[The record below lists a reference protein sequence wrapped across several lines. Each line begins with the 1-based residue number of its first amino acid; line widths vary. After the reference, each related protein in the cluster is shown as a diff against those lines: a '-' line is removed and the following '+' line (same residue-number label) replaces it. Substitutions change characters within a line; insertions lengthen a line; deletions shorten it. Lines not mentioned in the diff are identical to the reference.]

1 MSMHRAESD
10 YLHSFPEEQAPSA
23 ADIPQPGGIDEL
35 VQQIKDTADKLLRDK
50 ANRGDV
56 KLLSTALRELRY
68 AFKVFA
74 PVRGRRKVTVFG
86 SARTPPD
93 DPAYKQAVEFGR
105 LVAQEGF
112 MVITGAA
119 SGIMEA
125 GHVGAGRENS
135 IGVNIL
141 LPFEQSANSVIAGD
155 TKLMHLKYFFT
166 RKLLF
171 VKESDAVALFPGGFG
186 TQDEAFEALT
196 LVQTGKSH
204 MFPIV
209 CVDYAADGYWQA
221 WDRYIRTQ
229 MLQRRMISP
238 ADTSLYKVTTSVE
251 EAVAEIRDFYRV
263 YHSMRY
269 VRGDLVLRLQRAPS
283 AQLLERVRSEF
294 KDILA
299 GGTFDLTHAD
309 PVEANEAH
317 IQNLPRLRFRFD
329 RRSLGRLR
337 QLIDLLNRE
346 IE

>member
-1 MSMHRAESD
+1 MNTPPSYSD
-10 YLHSFPEEQAPSA
+10 YIHSFPEEQAPSA
-23 ADIPQPGGIDEL
+23 ADIPQPGIDEL
-35 VQQIKDTADKLLRDK
+35 VQQIKDTADKLARDK
-50 ANRGDV
+50 ASRGDV

-74 PVRGRRKVTVFG
+74 PFRDRRKVTIFG

-93 DPAYKQAVEFGR
+93 DPAYRAAAEFGR
-105 LVAQEGF
+105 QIAEAGF

-125 GHVGAGRENS
+125 GHVGAGREQS

-141 LPFEQSANSVIAGD
+141 LPFEQSANSIIAGD

-204 MFPIV
+204 IFPIV
-209 CVDYAADGYWQA
+209 CVDYPGDTYWRD
-221 WDRYIRTQ
+221 WDQYLRKQ
-229 MLQRRMISP
+229 MLTRRMISP
-238 ADTSLYKVTTSVE
+238 ADTSLYKVTDSVE
-251 EAVAEIRDFYRV
+251 AAVAEIRDFYRI
-263 YHSMRY
+263 YHSLRY
-269 VRGDLVLRLQRAPS
+269 VKGDLVLRIKRAPS
-283 AQLLERVRSEF
+283 ALLLERLRGEF
-294 KDILA
+294 RDLLA
-299 GGTFDLTHAD
+299 GGTIDLTHAD

-317 IQNLPRLRFRFD
+317 IRDLPRLRFRFD

-337 QLIDLLNRE
+337 QLIDILNRE